1 MKNYLPREIFEEEH
15 NMFRETVRDFVN
27 AEIKPNVDRW
37 HEQGYC
43 DREMFK
49 KAGDMGLLGIM
60 APEEFGGGGMA
71 NDYRFNAIVSEE
83 LAEADSG
90 SVIVGIQ
97 TVNDLVIPYLDRFG
111 NDEQKRRFLAPLI
124 AGDKIGALAMTEPGA
139 GADLAGIRSVAR
151 KDDNGDFI
159 LNGAK
164 TFISNGVQA
173 DFTLVVAVTN
183 PEAGRGG
190 VSILILE
197 KGMDGYTQAGPLKKV
212 GLKSQDTAE
221 LSFEDVRVPKENLL
235 GEEGAAFGYLRTN
248 LAQERLS
255 IAVGSIATSRRAFDL
270 VFQHSQDRKTFG
282 KRLIDHQ
289 AYGWELAK
297 MATEIQSAQ
306 SFVDACIM
314 EKVRGKLDEITGAMV
329 KYLTTELQIKVV
341 NQALQMHG
349 GYGFMLEYPIAT
361 HYLDSRVQPI
371 YGGPNEIMIEIIAR
385 RMAKGDKKNV
395 PTDARRD

>member
-1 MKNYLPREIFEEEH
+1 MKNYLPREIFEDEH

-124 AGDKIGALAMTEPGA
+124 AGDKIAALAMTEPGA
-139 GADLAGIRSVAR
+139 GADLAGIRSIAR
-151 KDDNGDFI
+151 KDDNGDYI
-159 LNGAK
+159 LNGSK

-173 DFTLVVAVTN
+173 DFTLVVCVTN
-183 PEAGRGG
+183 PEKGRAG
-190 VSILILE
+190 VSMLIIE
-197 KGMDGYTQAGPLKKV
+197 DGMEGYTKTGPLKKV

-270 VFQHSQDRKTFG
+270 VFQHGKDRKTFG
-282 KRLIDHQ
+282 KRLVDHQ

-297 MATEIQSAQ
+297 MVTEIQSAQ

-314 EKVRGKLDEITGAMV
+314 EKVEGNLDEVTGAMA
-329 KYLTTELQIKVV
+329 KYLTLSLI
-341 NQALQMHG
+341 H
-349 GYGFMLEYPIAT
+349 I
-361 HYLDSRVQPI
+361 
-371 YGGPNEIMIEIIAR
+371 
-385 RMAKGDKKNV
+385 
-395 PTDARRD
+395 

>member
-1 MKNYLPREIFEEEH
+1 MKNYLPRTIFEEEH
-15 NMFRETVRDFVN
+15 NMFREAARDFVQ
-27 AEIKPNVDRW
+27 AEVAPNVERW
-37 HEQGYC
+37 HEQGFC
-43 DREMFK
+43 DRELFK
-49 KAGDMGLLGIM
+49 KAGQQGLLGMM

-71 NDYRFNAIVSEE
+71 NDYRFNAILSEE

-97 TVNDLVIPYLDRFG
+97 TINDLVIPYLDRFG
-111 NDEQKRRFLAPLI
+111 NDEQKERFLKPLC
-124 AGDKIGALAMTEPGA
+124 AGDKIAALAMTEPGA
-139 GADLAGIRSVAR
+139 GADLAGIRTIAR

-159 LNGAK
+159 MNGAK

-173 DFTLVVAVTN
+173 DFTLVVAITN
-183 PEAGRGG
+183 PEAGRAG
-190 VSILILE
+190 VSMLIVE
-197 KGMDGYTQAGPLKKV
+197 DGMEGYTKTGPLKKV

-221 LSFEDVRVPKENLL
+221 LSFEDVRIPKENLL

-270 VFQHSQDRKTFG
+270 VFQHGQDRKTFG
-282 KRLIDHQ
+282 KRLVDHQ

-314 EKVRGKLDEITGAMV
+314 EKVEGKLDEITGAMA
-329 KYLTTELQIKVV
+329 KYQTTELQIKVV

-349 GYGFMLEYPIAT
+349 GYGFMMEYPIAT

-385 RMAKGDKKNV
+385 RLAKGTK
-395 PTDARRD
+395 